1 MGGWLAYLLIHKNK
15 NQVYSSVALKIR
27 YKLAIPIEAA
37 ATKKLALTNVESSQN
52 NINYD
57 RELNHLCIG
66 SLILTSTAPLTILSA
81 IFWTTNNNM
90 HVIWFVVFIEL

>member
-1 MGGWLAYLLIHKNK
+1 MGGWLAYFLIHKNK
-15 NQVYSSVALKIR
+15 NQVYSSVTLEIR
-27 YKLAIPIEAA
+27 YKLAIPIEATA
-37 ATKKLALTNVESSQN
+37 NKKLALTNVESSKN

-57 RELNHLCIG
+57 RELNHLCIA

-90 HVIWFVVFIEL
+90 HVI